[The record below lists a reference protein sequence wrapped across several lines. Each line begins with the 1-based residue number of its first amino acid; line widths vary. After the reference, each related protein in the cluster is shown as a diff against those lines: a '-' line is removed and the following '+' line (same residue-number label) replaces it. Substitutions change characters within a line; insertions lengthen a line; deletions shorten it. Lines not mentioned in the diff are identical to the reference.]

1 MNTGNNSTGHLAW
14 CGLVALQLAR
24 RDGSVITPAQEN
36 LFLTRW
42 LAVAEKQRRFRKE
55 LAGDIRWLLK
65 EGREKGV
72 RADLPGKLDYLWRSG
87 SADLL
92 AQNDLYRLQHALQVV
107 QTAGWVYM
115 LLSDGEWQGRKAR
128 RLNAAVSGIYLLRN
142 GLHHG
147 FDPAGQQT
155 KPLPARI
162 TGDLSA
168 LDSLLLRSGWRR
180 EPDAGDPLR
189 HYLVAE
195 GQRHGA

>member
-1 MNTGNNSTGHLAW
+1 MDRGNTSIGHLAW
-14 CGLVALQLAR
+14 CGLIALQLAR
-24 RDGSVITPAQEN
+24 QDGVISTSAQES

-55 LAGDIRWLLK
+55 LASDIRWLLR

-72 RADLPGKLDYLWRSG
+72 RADLPGKLEYLWRSG

-115 LLSDGEWQGRKAR
+115 LLADCEWQGRKAR
-128 RLNAAVSGIYLLRN
+128 RLNPSVSGLYLVKN
-142 GLHHG
+142 ALHAG
-147 FDPAGQQT
+147 FDHAGQQT
-155 KPLPARI
+155 KLLPARI

-168 LDSLLLRSGWRR
+168 LDSLLQRSGWRR
-180 EPDAGDPLR
+180 EPDDASPLL
-189 HYLVAE
+189 HYLRAE
-195 GQRHGA
+195 GFQH